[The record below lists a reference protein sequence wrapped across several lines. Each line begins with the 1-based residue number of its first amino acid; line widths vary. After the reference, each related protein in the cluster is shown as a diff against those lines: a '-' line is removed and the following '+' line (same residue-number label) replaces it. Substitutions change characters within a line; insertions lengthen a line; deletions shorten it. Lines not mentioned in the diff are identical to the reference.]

1 MCRSLYRGDDV
12 ITYKPLYRLMQDRQ
26 MKWED
31 LREGVGMSSAT
42 SAKLHRGEPVSLGT
56 VDRLCAYFQC
66 KVEDVLEYED

>member
-1 MCRSLYRGDDV
+1 M

-31 LREGVGMSSAT
+31 LREALGFSSAT

-56 VDRLCAYFQC
+56 IDRLCAYFQC
-66 KVEDVLEYED
+66 AVEDVIRYEE